1 MTTPEEQEALDLH
14 NHAREEVGNK
24 PLLWH
29 VNCAAAA
36 AAYAQTLANAD
47 AGLVHSKQPKNDA
60 RQGENLASSEGEQGN
75 RLLLATQLWYD
86 EKPNWDG
93 GPFSGNNKAE
103 PYVDGHYT
111 QMIWAETTHV
121 GIASATAASGTIYT
135 VGRYYPAGN
144 WIGKKPAEKVAPPSA
159 PTHPQSG
166 AGMRGVAEEP
176 PEDDGGGQA
185 GGRPAAPN
193 RPGGFGGGQMGGG
206 SGMGRSMPSGMT
218 QPWTPPGTPSRIPL
232 GMPRPIPP
240 PWAVAE
246 RVIVHGMPPPSHPD
260 HHLCVAVAA
269 RGWLHATFPFPPHP
283 GMMRRSPPPWWR
295 PPPRPPIWT
304 PFGWR

>member
-29 VNCAAAA
+29 ANCAAAA
-36 AAYAQTLANAD
+36 ADYAQKLANAD
-47 AGLVHSKQPKNDA
+47 TGLRHSTQPQDA
-60 RQGENLASSEGEQGN
+60 TRQGENLASSEGEQGN
-75 RLLLATQLWYD
+75 HLLLATQLWYD

-93 GPFSGNNKAE
+93 GPFTGNNKQE

-111 QMIWAETTHV
+111 QKADDLVQYHTRRYCI
-121 GIASATAASGTIYT
+121 GD
-135 VGRYYPAGN
+135 GREWYDLHGRQVLSC
-144 WIGKKPAEKVAPPSA
+144 WELDWDE
-159 PTHPQSG
+159 G
-166 AGMRGVAEEP
+166 AAEEEKD
-176 PEDDGGGQA
+176 EDDGGGQP
-185 GGRPAAPN
+185 GGGSGAPN
-193 RPGGFGGGQMGGG
+193 RPGGFGGGQMGGAPG
-206 SGMGRSMPSGMT
+206 IGRGMPPGMA

-232 GMPRPIPP
+232 GMPRPVPP

-246 RVIVHGMPPPSHPD
+246 RVIMHGMPPPSHPD

-269 RGWLHATFPFPPHP
+269 RGMLHARWVPFPPHP
-283 GMMRRSPPPWWR
+283 GMVMRGPPPPWWR
-295 PPPRPPIWT
+295 PRPRPPIWT